1 MRIGKTYN
9 IVNGSTHTP
18 LRPSA
23 LEVVRNVFIN
33 NKRAMPN
40 TEIES
45 ITGYSNR
52 FSREQIIILRR
63 NGELGETNCRC
74 SQTPKFYYKKHEK
87 LIPKLRKFKIVK
99 EPTRG
104 QNALIVF
111 NTLKAHPNGLTK
123 RETAMLSGIKF
134 RRVNEKIGELKTRGY
149 IKEGDCGCSHK
160 VPVLYLKKSAKPL
173 VDRRQFDLRKK

>member
-1 MRIGKTYN
+1 MRVAKTYHV
-9 IVNGSTHTP
+9 VNEATFIP
-18 LRPSA
+18 PKPSS

-40 TEIES
+40 TEIEL
-45 ITGYSNR
+45 ITGYTNR
-52 FSREQIIILRR
+52 FSREKIRILARD
-63 NGELGETNCRC
+63 GELGETNCRC
-74 SQTPKFYYKKHEK
+74 GQTPKFYYKKYEK

>member
-1 MRIGKTYN
+1 M
-9 IVNGSTHTP
+9 
-18 LRPSA
+18 
-23 LEVVRNVFIN
+23 
-33 NKRAMPN
+33 
-40 TEIES
+40 
-45 ITGYSNR
+45 
-52 FSREQIIILRR
+52 
-63 NGELGETNCRC
+63 
-74 SQTPKFYYKKHEK
+74 
-87 LIPKLRKFKIVK
+87 VK